1 MNDSKARYVRKKV
14 QDAKKNQKQ
23 WDSEDTN
30 TLSVVLY
37 FVRKMSK
44 YNKYSIDNPI
54 KLYICITFKLFWM
67 SMK

>member
-44 YNKYSIDNPI
+44 YNIINIP
-54 KLYICITFKLFWM
+54 
-67 SMK
+67 